1 MNKLIEAIKKFI
13 TQYYSYLFSFLIFV
27 LLIFGIFKG
36 KVELNII
43 RFAIA
48 FLLLDIVIEVM
59 AKHEILGA
67 GDVAFEHAV
76 LYPLAEVL

>member
-48 FLLLDIVIEVM
+48 FLLLGLFILVCIVSAAHLLRQSQETD
-59 AKHEILGA
+59 A
-67 GDVAFEHAV
+67 
-76 LYPLAEVL
+76 